1 MFLLMFQEVRLV
13 PDGTMLIHIALILLM
28 IWILNR
34 TFFRPINNI
43 LTARERNKG
52 GRFGEAQSILE
63 QVGEKQNLY
72 NEAMLKARSEGYEII
87 EKERGAAISQRTEK
101 VNSVKEEVAQKI
113 EREKQ
118 ELENQTIAARAAIAD
133 DAEKIADQISANLLK
148 TV

>member
-1 MFLLMFQEVRLV
+1 MFQEVRLV
-13 PDGTMLIHIALILLM
+13 PDGTMYIHIALILLM

-43 LTARERNKG
+43 LKARERSKG
-52 GRFGEAQSILE
+52 GRSGEAQTILE
-63 QVGEKQNLY
+63 QVGEKQNRY

-87 EKERGAAISQRTEK
+87 EKERGAAISQRVEK
-101 VNSVKEEVAQKI
+101 VSSIKEEVAQKI

-118 ELENQTIAARAAIAD
+118 EVEKQTIAATAAIAD

-148 TV
+148 TA

>member
-1 MFLLMFQEVRLV
+1 MY
-13 PDGTMLIHIALILLM
+13 IHIALILLM

-43 LTARERNKG
+43 LKARERSKG
-52 GRFGEAQSILE
+52 GRSGEAQTILE
-63 QVGEKQNLY
+63 QVGEKQNRY

-87 EKERGAAISQRTEK
+87 EKERGAAISQRVEK
-101 VNSVKEEVAQKI
+101 VSSIKEEVAQKI

-118 ELENQTIAARAAIAD
+118 EVEKQTIAATAAIAD

-148 TV
+148 TA